1 MPWRLVKDRA
11 QHSLDAMF
19 RKALD
24 AAEPGNTVACFWPEP
39 GIDLVKHSQRRGI
52 LTIRVM
58 INTACATSK
67 LILDRA
73 YAELSLPPTHP
84 ITDSRILAETEELR
98 LYDYILSPDCVVD
111 RSLRDIG
118 IPEERIVKI
127 TTGWDS
133 EFFGYTECASAQQKK
148 GRPQVLFVG
157 EVGIR
162 RLY

>member
-1 MPWRLVKDRA
+1 
-11 QHSLDAMF
+11 MF